1 VVRRLKAVQKHPP
14 VMRTIRGL
22 PNGAFL
28 TAVDNSGAKELQ
40 LISVIGYKPVLN
52 RYPAAAIGD
61 MIVVSV
67 TKGEPDIRKK
77 VVRAIVIQ
85 MCQKFRR
92 ADGSFVRFEQNGAVV
107 VDEDGNPKGTEIK
120 GPVAREAVD
129 RWPGLGKI
137 ASMVI

>member
-1 VVRRLKAVQKHPP
+1 VVRRLKAVQRHPP
-14 VMRTIRGL
+14 VMKTIRGL

-28 TAVDNSGAKELQ
+28 VAVDNSGAKEIQ
-40 LISVIGYKPVLN
+40 LISVINYKPVLN

-61 MIVVSV
+61 MIVGSV
-67 TKGEPDIRKK
+67 TKGNPELRKK

-129 RWPGLGKI
+129 RWPGLGKS
-137 ASMVI
+137 ASMVV